1 MSPRVL
7 YQTHATHMFGG
18 MGEIPRFG
26 VLAVSSPDPV
36 LSVVA
41 PLGLA
46 ASVGTSLVIDM
57 AGGLSLASGRTLAD
71 LVADGPR
78 LDELSPGRQGVAVLA
93 GGPVQTVDA
102 IAIIEQLAARWPAV
116 VVRVSRD
123 EWPGSTVP
131 VEPLYP
137 GWLAPPDRGAAV
149 WQPVGS
155 GARPPGPGP
164 VLPRLRARTTRQL
177 LGGHLPSRSRWIS
190 AWRQVWS
197 LPWA

>member
-1 MSPRVL
+1 
-7 YQTHATHMFGG
+7 MFVDMGG
-18 MGEIPRFG
+18 MGRFG

-36 LSVVA
+36 LSVAA

-46 ASVGTSLVIDM
+46 ASAGTALVIDM
-57 AGGLSLASGRTLAD
+57 AGGMRLASDRTLAN
-71 LVADGPR
+71 LIGEGPR

-93 GGPVQTVDA
+93 GGPIQMVDA
-102 IAIIEQLAARWPAV
+102 VPIIEQLAARWPAV
-116 VVRVSRD
+116 VVRVSGD

-149 WQPVGS
+149 WQPVTPGS
-155 GARPPGPGP
+155 RPPGPGP
-164 VLPRLRARTTRQL
+164 ILPRLRARTTHQL
-177 LGGHLPSRSRWIS
+177 LGGQMPLRSRWIS